1 MRYEGRSV
9 FAQSASERSNTY
21 SPFVIKA
28 PASALIPTA
37 GHLLSYALALKK
49 RALPNVVSRVR
60 AGAALGPSLASVRQW
75 ACICVCVFARV
86 FVCFVVSFCSFLRV
100 WLRRRV
106 LVWCWLLLG
115 ALLLG

>member
-21 SPFVIKA
+21 SG
-28 PASALIPTA
+28 ASLVVRV
-37 GHLLSYALALKK
+37 GVEKK
-49 RALPNVVSRVR
+49 ALPNAVSRVR
-60 AGAALGPSLASVRQW
+60 AGAAQGPSLASVRQW